1 MVNKNPVILAKTTSR
16 PTTTYIISFKV
27 KSSILIEEFFIE
39 IFAFME
45 KNYEIFQQKL
55 KSLINA
61 NKIMLITDK

>member
-1 MVNKNPVILAKTTSR
+1 MVNKNPVILAKITSR
-16 PTTTYIISFKV
+16 LTTTYIISFKA
-27 KSSILIEEFFIE
+27 KSSILIEEFFFE

-45 KNYEIFQQKL
+45 KSYEIFQQKL